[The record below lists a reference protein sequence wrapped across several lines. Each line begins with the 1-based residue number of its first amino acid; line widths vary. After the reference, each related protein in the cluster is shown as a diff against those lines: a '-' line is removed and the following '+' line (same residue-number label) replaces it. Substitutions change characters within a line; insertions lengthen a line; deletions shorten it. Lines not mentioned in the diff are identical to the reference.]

1 MKKKHLYVLTGI
13 KQEQVTV
20 WRDYIRE
27 DMTFIEKGGITIPV
41 IELSWLEAVKMKFQ
55 IIRNNII
62 SHYGFGLVRI

>member
-13 KQEQVTV
+13 KQEQVAV

-27 DMTFIEKGGITIPV
+27 DMTLLEKGDITIPV

-62 SHYGFGLVRI
+62 SHYGFRLVRI